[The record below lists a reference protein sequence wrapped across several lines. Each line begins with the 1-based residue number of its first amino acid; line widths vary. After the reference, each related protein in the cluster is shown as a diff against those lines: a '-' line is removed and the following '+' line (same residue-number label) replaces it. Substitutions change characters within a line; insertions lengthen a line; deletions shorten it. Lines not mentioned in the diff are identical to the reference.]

1 MKRVLV
7 LVVASRA
14 HLAGAVAA
22 IGLLFCSQACRRAA
36 PPATPPP
43 RAAAVV
49 NGAPIPLTRVQLEL
63 DRMRRGSAEGE
74 AKVPPQDVPKLA
86 RAILDALVERTIV
99 LQRAKAAGMGVGGG
113 GGGGAGRALPG
124 GTPQRG
130 GGAGG
135 AGAR

>member
-7 LVVASRA
+7 PVVASRA

-63 DRMRRGSAEGE
+63 DRMRRGPAQRA
-74 AKVPPQDVPKLA
+74 AKVPPQAVPKLA
-86 RAILDALVERTIV
+86 RAILHALVELTIV
-99 LQRAKAAGMGVGGG
+99 LHPAQRAG
-113 GGGGAGRALPG
+113 
-124 GTPQRG
+124 
-130 GGAGG
+130 
-135 AGAR
+135 

>member
-7 LVVASRA
+7 PVVASRA
-14 HLAGAVAA
+14 HLAGAAA

-36 PPATPPP
+36 PPAPPPP

-74 AKVPPQDVPKLA
+74 AKVPPQDVPQLA
-86 RAILDALVERTIV
+86 RAILDALVDRTVV
-99 LQRAKAAGMGVGGG
+99 LQRAKAAGMAVGGAEGERGPPAPPDEKRRGGG
-113 GGGGAGRALPG
+113 GWAGRPAP
-124 GTPQRG
+124 
-130 GGAGG
+130 
-135 AGAR
+135 

>member
-7 LVVASRA
+7 PVVASRA

-22 IGLLFCSQACRRAA
+22 IGVLFCSEACRRAA
-36 PPATPPP
+36 PPAPPPP

-74 AKVPPQDVPKLA
+74 AKVPSQDVPKLA
-86 RAILDALVERTIV
+86 RAILDALVDRTIV
-99 LQRAKAAGMGVGGG
+99 LQRAKAAGVGGCEEQVYH
-113 GGGGAGRALPG
+113 APAALAH
-124 GTPQRG
+124 TIR
-130 GGAGG
+130 
-135 AGAR
+135 